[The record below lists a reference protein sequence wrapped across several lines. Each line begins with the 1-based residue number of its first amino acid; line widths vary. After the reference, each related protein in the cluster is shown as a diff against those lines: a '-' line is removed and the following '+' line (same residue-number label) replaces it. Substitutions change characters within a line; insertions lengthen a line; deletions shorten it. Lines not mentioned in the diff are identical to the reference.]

1 MDQLKHFIDTHR
13 DAFED
18 DRLPAGH
25 LERFKKKLPAS
36 HTRNKLLYSMYALLA
51 AASIALLFLVKLY
64 PAGTEQQE
72 GEASSCMLKEEIDG
86 LRLYYTMQ
94 MNDVVFQI
102 QALSEQRSTPG
113 TQGLLDEMKQV
124 LADSRQFEE
133 QVLPTLPWKPRCWF
147 RKCAKEAL
155 TRRSLQ
161 PERSEKH
168 WEFRWR
174 PVCF

>member
-25 LERFKKKLPAS
+25 LERFEKKLPTS
-36 HTRNKLLYSMYALLA
+36 HTRHTLLYSMCALLA

-64 PAGTEQQE
+64 PASTEPQ
-72 GEASSCMLKEEIDG
+72 GAEASSCMLKEEIDG

-102 QALSEQRSTPG
+102 QEISEQRSTPG

-133 QVLPTLPWKPRCWF
+133 QVLPTLPCSNN
-147 RKCAKEAL
+147 ALLTMNQHYEASL
-155 TRRSLQ
+155 ESLQ
-161 PERSEKH
+161 FMLAQMEEMKN
-168 WEFRWR
+168 EYK
-174 PVCF
+174 

>member
-25 LERFKKKLPAS
+25 LERFEKKLPTS
-36 HTRNKLLYSMYALLA
+36 HTRHTLLYSMCALLA

-64 PAGTEQQE
+64 PAGTEQQ
-72 GEASSCMLKEEIDG
+72 GAEASSCMLKEEIDG

-102 QALSEQRSTPG
+102 QALSEQRSIPG

-124 LADSRQFEE
+124 L
-133 QVLPTLPWKPRCWF
+133 PTLPCSNN
-147 RKCAKEAL
+147 ALLTMNQHYEASL
-155 TRRSLQ
+155 ESLQ
-161 PERSEKH
+161 FMLAQMEEMKN
-168 WEFRWR
+168 EYK
-174 PVCF
+174 

>member
-25 LERFKKKLPAS
+25 LERFEKKLPTS
-36 HTRNKLLYSMYALLA
+36 HTRHTLLYSMCALLA

-64 PAGTEQQE
+64 PAGTEQQ
-72 GEASSCMLKEEIDG
+72 GAEASSCMLKEEIDG

-102 QALSEQRSTPG
+102 QALSEQRSIPG
-113 TQGLLDEMKQV
+113 TQGAYWTK
-124 LADSRQFEE
+124 
-133 QVLPTLPWKPRCWF
+133 
-147 RKCAKEAL
+147 
-155 TRRSLQ
+155 
-161 PERSEKH
+161 
-168 WEFRWR
+168 
-174 PVCF
+174 